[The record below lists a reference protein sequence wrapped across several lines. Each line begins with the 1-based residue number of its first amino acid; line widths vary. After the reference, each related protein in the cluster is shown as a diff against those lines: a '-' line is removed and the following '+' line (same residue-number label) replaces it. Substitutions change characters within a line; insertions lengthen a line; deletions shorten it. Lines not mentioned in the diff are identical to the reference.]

1 MGFCSSLFKTFFFIA
16 FCWLGVT
23 LWLFSRLNHEL
34 FEHKP
39 PTEARSM
46 KVDMECEGI
55 KVIRKGF
62 SFLSEAAD
70 GRPAIIKTTVSQ
82 KIHFYAFIIVS
93 FYELTLSV
101 KDFIYQENTRNRNPV
116 KLSTRVFP
124 PPFSSPRASQHF
136 IVFQITWSS
145 SKLHRLPN
153 HRVSLQ
159 ARRRLH

>member
-62 SFLSEAAD
+62 LLFFVKWL
-70 GRPAIIKTTVSQ
+70 TVQ
-82 KIHFYAFIIVS
+82 DLNVRLFCQN
-93 FYELTLSV
+93 L
-101 KDFIYQENTRNRNPV
+101 QNPK

-124 PPFSSPRASQHF
+124 PPLSSPRASQYF
-136 IVFQITWSS
+136 ILFQISWPS
-145 SKLHRLPN
+145 SKLYRLSN

-159 ARRRLH
+159 T